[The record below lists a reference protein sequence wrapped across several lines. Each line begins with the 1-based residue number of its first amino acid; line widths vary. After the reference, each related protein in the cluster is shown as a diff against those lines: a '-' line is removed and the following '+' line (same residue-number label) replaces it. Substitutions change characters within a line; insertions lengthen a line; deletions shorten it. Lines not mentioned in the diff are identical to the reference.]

1 MICKLIKGKGTNRGF
16 RGLFEYLQHGPRG
29 EKLNRGHV
37 LATNLAGTSPREWS
51 RELAAF
57 RQLRPSLGKAVF
69 HASLSLAPEDRQLSD
84 AEFAELAS
92 RFLAGMGFEDSP
104 FLIVRHHD
112 TPSHQHVHLV
122 ASRITTN
129 GKVVSDSGDY
139 QKAEKLMRRLEAEF
153 GLRRL
158 ASSHDNDNSKGADMD
173 GKRNTNAAGPA
184 EEQEQIEATAAC
196 VDENG
201 EPIGAKR
208 TRDYK
213 RRLLEESYQQQIS
226 DLLAADLAY
235 VKKGRHGLEI
245 SFKGG
250 GKVYDDGDRVRAYGD
265 DDEASARRVVQLC
278 KVKGW
283 GTVKFQGNDAFLRAA
298 MREALAAGLK
308 VVPADDHQAE
318 LLQEVVREQAGQAVG
333 LQCEPAP
340 DIPPL
345 AALGLNARLGNFR
358 RERDE
363 PQSGP
368 WDSHRPRA
376 PRI

>member
-1 MICKLIKGKGTNRGF
+1 MICKLIKGSGF
-16 RGLFEYLQHGPRG
+16 RGLFEYLQHGPGG
-29 EKLNRGHV
+29 EGVERGHV

-51 RELAAF
+51 REIAAF

-69 HASLSLAPEDRQLSD
+69 HASLSLAPEDRELSD
-84 AEFAELAS
+84 TEFSQLAS

-104 FLIVRHHD
+104 FLVVRHHD

-122 ASRITTN
+122 ASRITTS

-139 QKAEKLMRRLEAEF
+139 RKAEQLMRTLEAEF
-153 GLRRL
+153 RLRRL
-158 ASSHDNDNSKGADMD
+158 ASSDNDNSKGTDMD
-173 GKRNTNAAGPA
+173 GKRTPNAARPA
-184 EEQEQIEATAAC
+184 EEEEIEGAAAC
-196 VDENG
+196 VDDDG

-208 TRDYK
+208 GRDYK
-213 RRLLEESYQQQIS
+213 RRLLEESYQREIS

-245 SFKGG
+245 SFKKG
-250 GKVYDDGDRVRAYGD
+250 GKLYDDGDRVRAFGD

-278 KVKGW
+278 KAKGW
-283 GTVKFQGNDAFLRAA
+283 GAVKFQGNDAFLRAA
-298 MREALAAGLK
+298 MREALAVGLK

-333 LQCEPAP
+333 LQCEPVP

-345 AALGLNARLGNFR
+345 AVLGLNARLGKFR
-358 RERDE
+358 SDRDGSQ
-363 PQSGP
+363 PAP
-368 WDSHRPRA
+368 TDPPRA
-376 PRI
+376 PRRSF

>member
-1 MICKLIKGKGTNRGF
+1 MICKIIKGKGKNRGF

-29 EKLNRGHV
+29 ESLNRGHV
-37 LATNLAGTSPREWS
+37 LATNLAGTSPRDWS
-51 RELAAF
+51 REIAAF

-69 HASLSLAPEDRQLSD
+69 HASLSLAPEDRELSD
-84 AEFAELAS
+84 AEFSQLAS
-92 RFLAGMGFEDSP
+92 RFLAGMGFGDSP
-104 FLIVRHHD
+104 FLVVRHHD
-112 TPSHQHVHLV
+112 TPSHQHVHVV
-122 ASRITTN
+122 ASRIDCH

-139 QKAEKLMRRLEAEF
+139 RKAEQLMRTLEAEF
-153 GLRRL
+153 QLRRL
-158 ASSHDNDNSKGADMD
+158 ASSHDNNNSKGADMD
-173 GKRNTNAAGPA
+173 GKGTPNAARPA
-184 EEQEQIEATAAC
+184 EEEEIEAAAAC
-196 VDENG
+196 VDEDG

-208 TRDYK
+208 SRDYK

-245 SFKGG
+245 SFKRG

-278 KVKGW
+278 KAKGW
-283 GTVKFQGNDAFLRAA
+283 GAVKFQGNDAFLRAA
-298 MREALAAGLK
+298 LREALAAGLK

-318 LLQEVVREQAGQAVG
+318 LLEEVIREQTGQAVG

-345 AALGLNARLGNFR
+345 AVLGLNARLGNFR
-358 RERDE
+358 RERDGSQ
-363 PQSGP
+363 PVP
-368 WDSHRPRA
+368 TDPPRA
-376 PRI
+376 PRRRF